1 MVCIDKTI
9 HSENDASA
17 FVRECEMDFDQ
28 RLDGAMQSIIRN
40 KDVRCITLSGPSCA
54 GKTTAAHKLID
65 EIEATGRMA
74 KIISIDDFF
83 HERGELK
90 VMEETIDYDSVA
102 AIDLDYFGACVGDM
116 ISGRRTMLP
125 RFDFL
130 TGKRSGTT
138 EYVPSKKDVLIFE
151 GIQAVY
157 PEITALLSEYAY
169 KCIFVNVMQDVTVNG
184 VHFTKND
191 IRLARRIV
199 RDSKFR
205 AASPEFTLHIW
216 GNVRAN
222 EEKSIFPYVDKD
234 AYLLETFQPYEPFMI
249 GQFALPLLETV
260 PENSPYYAQARD
272 LYDKFFAIRGNEI
285 SPDHLSED
293 SLYHEF
299 LG

>member
-9 HSENDASA
+9 HSEMEAAA
-17 FVRECEMDFDQ
+17 FVRECEMDFDR
-28 RLDGAMQSIIRN
+28 RLDTAIQSIIQN
-40 KDVRCITLSGPSCA
+40 KDIHCITLSGPSCA

-65 EIEATGRMA
+65 EIEASGRTA

-83 HERGELK
+83 HERSELK
-90 VMEETIDYDSVA
+90 ITEETIDYDTVA
-102 AIDLDYFGACVGDM
+102 AIDLEYFAACVGDM
-116 ISGRRTMLP
+116 MSGRRTMLP

-130 TGKRSGTT
+130 TGKRSGTA
-138 EYVPSKKDVLIFE
+138 EYVVSKKDVLIFE

-157 PEITALLSEYAY
+157 PEITALLAPYAY
-169 KCIFVNVMQDVTVNG
+169 KCIFVNVTQDATVNG
-184 VHFTKND
+184 VYFPKND

-205 AASPEFTLHIW
+205 AATPEFTLHIW
-216 GNVRAN
+216 GNVRDN
-222 EEKSIFPYVDKD
+222 EEKSIFPHVDRE
-234 AYLLETFQPYEPFMI
+234 AYLLDSFQPYEPFMI
-249 GQFALPLLETV
+249 GQFVLPLLQTV
-260 PENSPYYAQARD
+260 PESSPYYPQARH
-272 LYDKFFAIRGNEI
+272 LYDKFHAIRGNEI